1 MKKNLLVALV
11 VLVFLGCDS
20 NQPDYMIPLD
30 NETFRD
36 SIFDVDKPFEYKRYE
51 PSVVYFYSPRVL
63 NCKKQ
68 NPMAEKAAIVYS
80 YKIHFYCV
88 NYEDNIKTAE
98 ALNIKKLPAFV
109 FVPLNN
115 QIQTISGAILSYE
128 EFSKAMNEIFGI
140 K

>member
-1 MKKNLLVALV
+1 MKKILLLALV
-11 VLVFLGCDS
+11 LVVFLGCNS
-20 NQPDYMIPLD
+20 TQPEYMTQLD
-30 NETFRD
+30 NDTFKD

-51 PSVVYFYSPRVL
+51 PSVVYFYSPRVI

-68 NPMAEKAAIVYS
+68 NPAAEKAAIVYS

-88 NYEDNIKTAE
+88 NYEENIKTAE

-115 QIQTISGAILSYE
+115 QIQTLSGAVLSYDE
-128 EFSKAMNEIFGI
+128 ITKALEEIFGI